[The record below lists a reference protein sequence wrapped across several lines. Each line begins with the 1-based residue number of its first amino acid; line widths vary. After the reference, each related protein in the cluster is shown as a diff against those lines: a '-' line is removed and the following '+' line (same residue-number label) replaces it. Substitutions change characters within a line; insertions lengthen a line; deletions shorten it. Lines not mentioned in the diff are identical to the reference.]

1 MEILRFKPV
10 IKHTIWGGEKIAR
23 LKHLDTDADDIGETW
38 EVSGFEG
45 CETVVSGGEY
55 DGMRLND
62 VVRKMKASLLGRD
75 NYRRFGNEFPL
86 LVKFIDAKA
95 DLSIQVHPNDTTA
108 HRHGERRGKTEM
120 WYVMES
126 DAGASLYSGLKQWI
140 TPRQYKNMVADN
152 TICDALALY
161 EVKEGDVFYIPA
173 GRIHSIRSGCMIAE
187 IQQTCDLTYRI
198 YDYNRRGKDGQLRQ
212 LHTQKASESIDYSVE
227 RDYRTHYVPRK
238 NTAVELVTC
247 PYFTTALYDLDEPM
261 AIDYSKLDSFVILVC
276 LKGTGTVQVE
286 EEPSTL
292 STFAAGDVILLPATV
307 KKIGLTGQVRFLE
320 TYV

>member
-10 IKHTIWGGEKIAR
+10 VKQTIWGGDKIAR
-23 LKHLDTDADDIGETW
+23 LKHLGTDATDIGETW
-38 EVSGFEG
+38 EVSGLEG
-45 CETVVSGGEY
+45 CETIVSGGEH
-55 DGMRLND
+55 DGLRLND

-86 LVKFIDAKA
+86 LVKFIDAKT
-95 DLSIQVHPNDTTA
+95 DLSIQVHPNDVTA
-108 HRHGERRGKTEM
+108 RRHGERRGKTEM
-120 WYVMES
+120 WYVMEA

-198 YDYNRRGKDGQLRQ
+198 YDYNRRDKNGLLRQ
-212 LHTQKASESIDYSVE
+212 LHTRKASESIDYSVE
-227 RDYRTHYVPRK
+227 RDYRTHYVSRK
-238 NTAVELVTC
+238 NEAVDLVSC

-261 AIDYSKLDSFVILVC
+261 TIDYSKLDSFVILVC
-276 LKGTGTVQVE
+276 LKGTGTVQIE
-286 EEPSTL
+286 EEPATRSM
-292 STFAAGDVILLPATV
+292 FAAGDVVLLPAAV
-307 KKIGLTGQVRFLE
+307 KKISLSGRVRFLE